1 MALCSA
7 AGKRGRKMLEGALP
21 QTVPPAAGGVLTI
34 DLAAIRANYA
44 LLRSRLSGAVCAAVV
59 KADAYGL
66 GAARVAPALAEAGC
80 RHFFVAHLDE
90 AIALRPYVPTGA
102 EVFVLNG
109 LPPGAEA
116 AALAHHVTPVLNS
129 LAQVD
134 AWAESARACG
144 RALPAVLQV
153 DTGMS
158 RLGLSRAEIGLLAE
172 DAHLLDG
179 IALDC
184 VMSHLACAEQPD
196 HPLNAEQL
204 DRFRS
209 LRRKLPPTAASLA
222 NSSGIFLGP
231 EYHFDLAR
239 PGAALYGIAP
249 VAGQPNP
256 MRQVVRLH
264 GRLVQVREIEAGA
277 AVGYG
282 ATWRA
287 NGPRRIA
294 TVSVGYA
301 DGFPR
306 NLGNCGNAFIGA
318 NEVPLVGVVSMDT
331 ATFDVSNMPPDMLQP
346 GSLIELI
353 GDRNPLDS
361 VARRVGT
368 IGYEIPT
375 RLGHRYH
382 RRYIGG

>member
-1 MALCSA
+1 M
-7 AGKRGRKMLEGALP
+7 P
-21 QTVPPAAGGVLTI
+21 QAVPPAAGGILTI
-34 DLAAIRANYA
+34 DLGASRANYA
-44 LLRSRLSGAVCAAVV
+44 LLRSRLSGAACAAVV

-90 AIALRPYVPTGA
+90 AVALRPHLPTSA

-109 LPPGAEA
+109 LPPAAEPD
-116 AALAHHVTPVLNS
+116 ALAHHVTPVLNS

-134 AWAESARACG
+134 AWAALARTSG
-144 RALPAVLQV
+144 RALPAVLQI

-158 RLGLSRAEIGLLAE
+158 RLGLSRVEIGLLAE
-172 DAHLLDG
+172 DAHRADG
-179 IALDC
+179 IALVC

-196 HPLNAEQL
+196 HPLNAKQL
-204 DRFRS
+204 NRFRAWRRS
-209 LRRKLPPTAASLA
+209 LPRAAASLA

-231 EYHFDLAR
+231 DYHFDLVR

-249 VAGQPNP
+249 VAHRPNP
-256 MRQVVRLH
+256 MRQVIRLH
-264 GRLVQVREIEAGA
+264 GRLIQVREIEAGA
-277 AVGYG
+277 TVGYG

-287 NGPRRIA
+287 SGPRRIA

-306 NLGNCGNAFIGA
+306 NLGNSGNAFIGA
-318 NEVPLVGVVSMDT
+318 NEVPLVGIVSMDT
-331 ATFDVSNMPPDMLQP
+331 ATFDVSNVPPDMLQP
-346 GSLIELI
+346 GSLVELI
-353 GDRNPLDS
+353 GDRNPLDA
-361 VARRVGT
+361 VARRAGT
-368 IGYEIPT
+368 IGYEVLT

>member
-1 MALCSA
+1 M
-7 AGKRGRKMLEGALP
+7 MP
-21 QTVPPAAGGVLTI
+21 QTVPPAAGGILTI
-34 DLAAIRANYA
+34 DLAAIRANYI
-44 LLRSRLSGAVCAAVV
+44 LLRSRLRGAACAAVV

-66 GAARVAPALAEAGC
+66 GAARVAPELAEAGC

-90 AIALRPYVPTGA
+90 AIALRPHLPKGA

-109 LPPGAEA
+109 LLPGAEA
-116 AALAHHVTPVLNS
+116 EALAQNVTPVLNS
-129 LAQVD
+129 LAQID
-134 AWAESARACG
+134 AWAALARAQE

-158 RLGLSRAEIGLLAE
+158 RLGLSPAEIGLLTE
-172 DAHLLDG
+172 DPHRLDRV
-179 IALDC
+179 ALSY

-204 DRFRS
+204 ARFRL
-209 LRRKLPPTAASLA
+209 LRRKLPAVPASLA
-222 NSSGIFLGP
+222 NSSGIFLGLD
-231 EYHFDLAR
+231 YHFDLVR
-239 PGAALYGIAP
+239 PGAAVYGIAP
-249 VAGQPNP
+249 VAGRPNP

-264 GRLVQVREIEAGA
+264 GRLIQVRQIEAGST
-277 AVGYG
+277 VGYG

-306 NLGNCGNAFIGA
+306 SLGDGGSAFIGA
-318 NEVPLVGVVSMDT
+318 NEVPLVGIVSMDT
-331 ATFDVSNMPPDMLQP
+331 ATFDVSNVPPDMLQP
-346 GSLIELI
+346 GGLIELI
-353 GDRNPLDS
+353 GDRNPLDA
-361 VARRVGT
+361 VARRAGT
-368 IGYEIPT
+368 IGYEILT